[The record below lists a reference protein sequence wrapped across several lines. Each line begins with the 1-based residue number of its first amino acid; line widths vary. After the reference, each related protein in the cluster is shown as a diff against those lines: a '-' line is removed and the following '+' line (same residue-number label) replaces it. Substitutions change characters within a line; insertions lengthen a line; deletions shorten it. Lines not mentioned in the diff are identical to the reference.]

1 VIWLDGAD
9 AKATFA
15 LPVVAQHL
23 AFAEGLPWYKVL
35 GTDGKKLYEGSDP
48 TAAIAAIDRK
58 RAR

>member
-1 VIWLDGAD
+1 M
-9 AKATFA
+9 
-15 LPVVAQHL
+15 AQHL